1 MFIKLN
7 QSVII
12 SPQSTSF
19 ICWFSDGGSEPEFGE
34 EEEFSGIY
42 SKGPIS
48 NPSSY
53 SYLNLTDSSYS
64 LPGGS
69 SFDISPLSSPEKEL
83 GK

>member
-1 MFIKLN
+1 MSLFLLN
-7 QSVII
+7 QPVLL
-12 SPQSTSF
+12 
-19 ICWFSDGGSEPEFGE
+19 CWFSDGGSEPEFGE